1 MSKRNKLPFGRR
13 KILKT
18 NKRLELLRS
27 QPELNQNIMY
37 VALDSSMIFNMI
49 FLQKTNCHKTNYMKK
64 LKMLLNKSIFD
75 KFGNRNYSGNI
86 VFCVVPSVYKELF
99 NSKGEMNEN
108 CKNFI
113 KNRTV
118 VLEIKKEYQDD
129 FNFKV
134 KRLVEGYNRFGYFL
148 DEFGM
153 PTNDGNI
160 VAEASILNL
169 IMLSRDN
176 RIVGDNKENKKKQL
190 KDRYEKIKFVNRK
203 CLKGDFNGRQAEPK
217 NLYEFLNMVKEGI
230 PATSLNNFPVLSDE
244 TQRFM
249 HCELHYQPN
258 EHKKHHEDD
267 DEFCL

>member
-1 MSKRNKLPFGRR
+1 MGTPDFSVPV
-13 KILKT
+13 
-18 NKRLELLRS
+18 LEGLM
-27 QPELNQNIMY
+27 E
-37 VALDSSMIFNMI
+37 
-49 FLQKTNCHKTNYMKK
+49 NY
-64 LKMLLNKSIFD
+64 N
-75 KFGNRNYSGNI
+75 
-86 VFCVVPSVYKELF
+86 
-99 NSKGEMNEN
+99 
-108 CKNFI
+108 
-113 KNRTV
+113 V
-118 VLEIKKEYQDD
+118 VLVVTQPDKEVGRHKVLTPPPVKKTAIDAGIPVLQPKSIKKEYQDD

-176 RIVGDNKENKKKQL
+176 HIVGDNKENKKKQL

-244 TQRFM
+244 TQRFL